1 MVMINNMISYEPFWH
16 TLEDRQ
22 ITTYA
27 LITKYGISK
36 GTIHR
41 MKHNFWLSTRTID
54 DLCKIVKCNVQDV
67 MVFVD
72 EDDLDSD
79 IPVE

>member
-1 MVMINNMISYEPFWH
+1 MISYEPFWH
-16 TLEDRQ
+16 TLESRQ
-22 ITTYA
+22 MTTYT

-41 MKHNFWLSTRTID
+41 MKHNFCLSTRTID
-54 DLCKIVKCNVQDV
+54 DLCRIVKCNVQDV

-72 EDDLDSD
+72 EDSLDCS
-79 IPVE
+79 ITC